1 MRPRVPVVDTRLDN
15 GLRVV
20 VSEDH
25 LLPVVAVNVWY
36 AVGSRHEQP
45 GRTGLAHL
53 FEHLMFQGST
63 NVASGEHF
71 SLVQNAGGTLNGTT
85 SFDRTN
91 YFESLP
97 VGALDLALWLE
108 SDRMGGLLDA
118 LTQENLDNQRDV
130 VKNERRQR
138 YDNQPYGTAV
148 ERLLP
153 LLLPAGHPYAHTPIG
168 SMADLDA
175 VTLEDCA
182 EFFRTYYAPG
192 NALLAVVGDVDPDDV
207 VRRAERYFGPLPA
220 YTAAPPPPDGRLG
233 GPVGRRREVVDE
245 RVPSPAVYLAWALPA
260 DGTDEIEAAE
270 AALGVLGAG
279 LSSRLEQRLVREEQL
294 AQDVTVQ
301 VLRLVG
307 GVSVAL
313 LISHARSGVTVD
325 RIEAAVEDETAG
337 LAAAG
342 PRPDEVDVVQ
352 ALAERAWLSQVETC
366 TGRADQLARFA
377 TLFGEPSRVNRVLER
392 IAGVTPSQLR
402 AAAARWFAPDNQA
415 TLVYPGAGG

>member
-1 MRPRVPVVDTRLDN
+1 MRPRLPLVEARLDN

-71 SLVQNAGGTLNGTT
+71 ALVQQAGGTLNGTT

-118 LTQENLDNQRDV
+118 LTQDNLDNQRDV

-138 YDNQPYGTAV
+138 YDNQPYGTAI

-168 SMADLDA
+168 AMSDLDA
-175 VTLEDCA
+175 VSLEDCA

-192 NALLAVVGDVDPDDV
+192 NAVLAIVGDVEANDV
-207 VRRAERYFGPLPA
+207 VRRVERYFGPVPA
-220 YTAAPPPPDGRLG
+220 YTAAPPPPDGRLD
-233 GPVGRRREVVDE
+233 GPVGSRREVLDE
-245 RVPSPAVYLAWALPA
+245 SVPSPAVYLAWALPA

-279 LSSRLEQRLVREEQL
+279 LSSRLERRLVREEQL

-313 LISHARSGVTVD
+313 LISHARSGVTVE
-325 RIEAAVEDETAG
+325 RVEAAVESEVAA
-337 LAAAG
+337 LAAGG
-342 PRPDEVDVVQ
+342 PQPDEVDVVR
-352 ALAERAWLSQVETC
+352 ALAERVWLSQVETC
-366 TGRADQLARFA
+366 TGRADQLARFG
-377 TLFGEPSRVNRVLER
+377 TLFHDPSQVNHVLDR
-392 IAGVTPSQLR
+392 IAGVTPEQVR
-402 AAAARWFAPDNQA
+402 AAAALWFTPDNMA
-415 TLVYPGAGG
+415 ALAYPGAGG